1 MLRAACAPKWS
12 HATSSYRA
20 SLLQIAAT
28 LASECAP
35 ATLAPAQWADAKAQ
49 RRQLDL
55 ISAPSHPR
63 RRGRRGAPRNAAW
76 RRPSLVGLAQ
86 DPLHEVLAADTAVY
100 GMHVPHLQEGGLCA
114 PPPQLHRDGRELA
127 RYHAILSIR
136 SATRCLQRGVRH
148 QFRRGRSAIDS
159 VDQGREEG
167 RRVGAY
173 GCARK

>member
-28 LASECAP
+28 FASECAP
-35 ATLAPAQWADAKAQ
+35 ATLAPAQRGPMRKHTQ

-55 ISAPSHPR
+55 IPAPSHPR
-63 RRGRRGAPRNAAW
+63 GRGRRGAPRNAAW
-76 RRPSLVGLAQ
+76 RRPPLVGLAQ

-127 RYHAILSIR
+127 RYHAIPSIR
-136 SATRCLQRGVRH
+136 SAARCLQRGVRH
-148 QFRRGRSAIDS
+148 QFRRRRSAIDS
-159 VDQGREEG
+159 VDQGRE
-167 RRVGAY
+167 
-173 GCARK
+173 